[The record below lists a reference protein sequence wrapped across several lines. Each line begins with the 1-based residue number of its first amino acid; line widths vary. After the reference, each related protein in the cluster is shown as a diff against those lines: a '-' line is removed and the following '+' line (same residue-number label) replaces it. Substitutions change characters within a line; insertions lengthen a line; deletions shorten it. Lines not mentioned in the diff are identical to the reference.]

1 MQPTSWPS
9 NEGRDVGFER
19 TSLCKACTGKGVK
32 SRRKMSKHREIEV
45 LALMRTS
52 SANAMQGFTLVELLV
67 TLTIAAILLS
77 LAVPSLASFVQSARL
92 RGSSN
97 ELASALMFARSEAI
111 KRGHAVTVCKSEN
124 PNALDPSCGTS
135 ATWQQGWLVFVDH
148 DRDGVVDGSATPSDL
163 VLRVGAADI
172 PGLTVSVASNFRN
185 YIQYTSNGVSVGSD
199 KLADGNLSM
208 CLNNKSQVL
217 TIGTTGRLSIS
228 SGAC

>member
-1 MQPTSWPS
+1 M
-9 NEGRDVGFER
+9 N
-19 TSLCKACTGKGVK
+19 
-32 SRRKMSKHREIEV
+32 RR
-45 LALMRTS
+45 LA
-52 SANAMQGFTLVELLV
+52 QGFTLIELMV

-77 LAVPSLASFVQSARL
+77 LAVPSLAAFVQSARL

-111 KRGHAVTVCKSEN
+111 KRGHAVTVCKSAN
-124 PNALDPSCGTS
+124 PSALGPSCGTS
-135 ATWQQGWLVFVDH
+135 ATWQQGWLVFVDY
-148 DRDGVVDGSATPSDL
+148 DKDGVVDGSSTPPDL
-163 VLRVGAADI
+163 VLRVGSPDV
-172 PGLTVSVASNFRN
+172 PGLGVTVASNFKN

-217 TIGTTGRLSIS
+217 TIGSTGRLNIS